1 VDECC
6 FEHRVIK
13 TLKRIRSEAAAERA
27 EARVMHDEVM
37 VKLSQITERLDIM
50 AAREDAAW
58 EKQAADV
65 AAVKAGWDTLVA
77 SNTAKDQRIAD
88 LEAALEAAGGDVQA
102 QIDAALGVDS
112 ESDAVKVEA
121 ANAALEGLL
130 APPVEPG
137 NGGGDNIP
145 PLG

>member
-1 VDECC
+1 MDECC

-27 EARVMHDEVM
+27 EARMMHEEVM
-37 VKLSQITERLDIM
+37 VKLSQITGRLDIM

-77 SNTAKDQRIAD
+77 SNAVKDQRIAD

-102 QIDAALGVDS
+102 QIDAALEVDS
-112 ESDAVKVEA
+112 EGDAVKVEA
-121 ANAALEGLL
+121 ANAALEALT
-130 APPVEPG
+130 APPVPG
-137 NGGGDNIP
+137 DGGGDNIP